1 MHCGTD
7 CLSSP
12 FYHFFTAR
20 IFLFVCF
27 FFSFLLP
34 SFLSFYSDCLCGLE
48 RNGTEPEKICEKEKE
63 NDEMKRNHLR
73 RSLPLYCFHYVNKTR
88 GHLSGNAE
96 LHSACNSEENKKRQ
110 LGTETNQSY
119 HQPGKQI
126 SNYNRSAPLA
136 RPPVVCKRA
145 YFQLFI
151 TL

>member
-12 FYHFFTAR
+12 FYHFFNAR
-20 IFLFVCF
+20 IFCLFVSF
-27 FFSFLLP
+27 F
-34 SFLSFYSDCLCGLE
+34 FLSFFLLSCLFYCDCLCGLE

-96 LHSACNSEENKKRQ
+96 AHSACNWEEN
-110 LGTETNQSY
+110 
-119 HQPGKQI
+119 
-126 SNYNRSAPLA
+126 
-136 RPPVVCKRA
+136 
-145 YFQLFI
+145 
-151 TL
+151 